1 MSTLLFVATAS
12 PVLYLLYVL
21 LSRWQ
26 HAQNARKWNCGSIP
40 SYPGDVLGIN
50 TLKEALAMDK
60 ARQVPTVT
68 RRRVDIM
75 SARENRYTTTFHFR
89 QLGTDVISTCD
100 PKNVQALLAT
110 QFKDFELG
118 QSRRNALHW
127 LLGSGIFTA
136 DGDHWSRSRALL
148 RPQFTRDQISDLD
161 LEERHVQVAMRAMPV
176 DATTGWTAATDIQ
189 TIFFRLT
196 MDTATEFLFGESVQS
211 QAAALSNGAI
221 PQDDFPAQFD
231 RGQWYSAQRARF
243 EKLYWTVN
251 NKESRAIN
259 KAVHAYVDRFVSAA
273 LNSDPEKKPT
283 GHYVFLH
290 GLAEATRDP
299 VELRS
304 QLLNILLAGRDTT
317 ASLLSWCVLFLAR
330 HPNYFNSLRATILAE
345 FGSYSSPHDI
355 TFANLKSCRPL
366 QNFLNEVL
374 RLYPI
379 VPGNRRT
386 AVRNTTL
393 PTGGG
398 PAGTDPVYVKKG
410 QPVFYSTYVMHRRPD
425 LWGADADEF
434 RPDRWNERKAGWEYL
449 PFNGGPRICI
459 GQQFALTET
468 GYVLVRLLQRFD
480 VIEGVGKTKEGEITM
495 QMSLT
500 NAPGDN
506 VTVRLHEAAS
516 N

>member
-1 MSTLLFVATAS
+1 MSTLVFVATAT
-12 PVLYLLYVL
+12 PVLYLVWVL
-21 LSRWQ
+21 LARWQ
-26 HAQNARKWNCGSIP
+26 HAQNARKWNCGAVP
-40 SYPGDVLGIN
+40 SYPGDLLGVN
-50 TLKEALAMDK
+50 TLKEALQLDK
-60 ARQVPTVT
+60 DRLLPMLT
-68 RRRVDIM
+68 RRRIATM
-75 SARENRYTTTFHFR
+75 SARENRYTTTFQFR
-89 QLGTDVISTCD
+89 QLGNDIISTAE
-100 PKNVQALLAT
+100 PKNVQAVLAT

-118 QSRRNALHW
+118 QVRRNTMHW

-161 LEERHVQVAMRAMPV
+161 LEERHVQLAMQAMPV
-176 DATTGWTAATDIQ
+176 DATGWTPATDIQ

-211 QAAALSNGAI
+211 QAAALSNGTI
-221 PQDDFPAQFD
+221 PQDNFPAQFD
-231 RGQWYSAQRARF
+231 RGQWYAAQRARF
-243 EKLYWTVN
+243 EKFYWIVD
-251 NKESRAIN
+251 NKESRELN
-259 KAVHAYVDRFVSAA
+259 QAVHAYVDRFVNAA
-273 LNSDPEKKPT
+273 LSSDPEKKPA
-283 GHYVFLH
+283 HYVFLH

-330 HPNYFNSLRATILAE
+330 YPDVFTALRATILAE
-345 FGSYSSPHDI
+345 FGTYTQPHDI

-398 PAGTDPVYVKKG
+398 PTGTDPIYIKKG
-410 QPVFYSTYVMHRRPD
+410 QSVFYSTFVMHRRPD
-425 LWGADADEF
+425 LWGPDADEF
-434 RPDRWNERKAGWEYL
+434 RPDRWSERKVGWEYL

-459 GQQFALTET
+459 GQQFALTEA

-480 VIEGVGKTKEGEITM
+480 RFEGVGPTAQGEIKM
-495 QMSLT
+495 AVNLT

-506 VTVRLHEAAS
+506 VTVRLHEDS
-516 N
+516 Q

>member
-12 PVLYLLYVL
+12 PILYLLYVL

-26 HAQNARKWNCGSIP
+26 HAQNARKWNCGSVP
-40 SYPGDVLGIN
+40 SYPGDLLGIN

-68 RRRVDIM
+68 RRRVETM
-75 SARENRYTTTFHFR
+75 SARENRYTTTFQFR

-127 LLGSGIFTA
+127 LLGRGIFTA

-161 LEERHVQVAMRAMPV
+161 LEERHVQVAMKAMPV
-176 DATTGWTAATDIQ
+176 DATGWTPATDIQ

-243 EKLYWTVN
+243 EKLYWIIN

-259 KAVHAYVDRFVSAA
+259 KAVHAYVDRFVTAA

-299 VELRS
+299 
-304 QLLNILLAGRDTT
+304 
-317 ASLLSWCVLFLAR
+317 
-330 HPNYFNSLRATILAE
+330 
-345 FGSYSSPHDI
+345 
-355 TFANLKSCRPL
+355 
-366 QNFLNEVL
+366 NFLNEVL

-480 VIEGVGKTKEGEITM
+480 VIEGVGKTKEGEINM

-506 VTVRLHEAAS
+506 VTVRLHEDAS